1 MLEDVPRMIAL
12 ASKEARELSW
22 KALLIVS
29 IYERFSITLALRRSM
44 DGVFGLAST
53 LSWNW

>member
-53 LSWNW
+53 LSWN